1 MFEGFYLDSPTEER
15 ATGAILSQ
23 IGIVFSS
30 GEVKVED
37 GRTFELASREELTLE
52 HKRDAVVRLMVLS
65 GQIYLDVRDSAG
77 CWIRV
82 CLKAHEGAISLP
94 ANLYRKFSAIGSAS
108 LVEVESPSPNKVL
121 LRYAEESDAIE
132 VISYHTYRELVC
144 ELCRQFF
151 IAGWVTGTGGS
162 ISIRHGNRIYMTPSG
177 VQKERILPDELFVLD
192 IQGEILSAPS
202 RKPGCRAPKLSD
214 CSPLFLHAF
223 QQRNA
228 GKKKVY
234 FFIPFLIYLL
244 VWLFFVIALLKAYA
258 F

>member
-1 MFEGFYLDSPTEER
+1 MLYLDSPTEER
-15 ATGAILSQ
+15 ASLAILSQ
-23 IGIVFSS
+23 LEIILGKGDSLVNLQSAAFDIGL
-30 GEVKVED
+30 
-37 GRTFELASREELTLE
+37 RRELSVE
-52 HKRDAVVRLMVLS
+52 HKRQGRIQLIVLS
-65 GQIYLDVRDSAG
+65 GLVQVDVRDSAG

-82 CLKAHEGAISLP
+82 CLKEGEGLSLP
-94 ANLYRKFSAIGSAS
+94 ANLYRKISAVGAAS
-108 LVEVESPSPNKVL
+108 LTEVCENASIPNKIL
-121 LRYAEESDAIE
+121 PRYAEESDAVE
-132 VISYHTYRELVC
+132 VISYHAYRELVC

-151 IAGWVTGTGGS
+151 AAGWVTGTGGS

-228 GKKKVY
+228 GTRKPSQSVSQCFGS
-234 FFIPFLIYLL
+234 FFF
-244 VWLFFVIALLKAYA
+244 
-258 F
+258 